1 MISVYFSNTLQ
12 TIFIN
17 LLILLFSGFTPLILA
32 LRYGDRVV
40 ALVMSRLSFR
50 VYTFVCALLNAL
62 TGSYIWL
69 GLKLMSKFL
78 GTLLNNYLVA
88 GYIILMLMGFLLGIY
103 IHNVSYYTKRFEE
116 VYGEKA
122 KTRKAFLKRIS
133 VTASPFLVASFVS
146 DYITPIHL
154 GI

>member
-1 MISVYFSNTLQ
+1 MILVPFLDTLLM
-12 TIFIN
+12 IFTA
-17 LLILLFSGFTPLILA
+17 LLISLCGLTPLILA
-32 LRYGDRVV
+32 LRYSDRVV
-40 ALVMSRLSFR
+40 TLVMSRLSFK

-62 TGSYIWL
+62 TSSYIWL
-69 GLKLMSKFL
+69 GPKLMSKFL

-88 GYIILMLMGFLLGIY
+88 GCIIFALMGFLLGIY

-133 VTASPFLVASFVS
+133 VTTLPFLVASFIS
-146 DYITPIHL
+146 DYITSMLL

>member
-1 MISVYFSNTLQ
+1 MISVYFSNTLL

-17 LLILLFSGFTPLILA
+17 SFILLPSGFTPLILA

-40 ALVMSRLSFR
+40 TLVMSRLSFR
-50 VYTFVCALLNAL
+50 VHTFVCALFNAL

-88 GYIILMLMGFLLGIY
+88 GCIILALMGFLLGIH
-103 IHNVSYYTKRFEE
+103 IHNINYYNKRFKE
-116 VYGEKA
+116 VYGEKE
-122 KTRKAFLKRIS
+122 KTRKAFLKYIS
-133 VTASPFLVASFVS
+133 VTTLPFLVASFVS
-146 DYITPIHL
+146 DYITSMLL

>member
-1 MISVYFSNTLQ
+1 MISVYFSNTLL

-17 LLILLFSGFTPLILA
+17 SFILLSSGFTPLILA

-50 VYTFVCALLNAL
+50 VHTFVCVLLNTL

-116 VYGEKA
+116 VYGEKQ
-122 KTRKAFLKRIS
+122 K
-133 VTASPFLVASFVS
+133 LVKHS
-146 DYITPIHL
+146 
-154 GI
+154 

>member
-1 MISVYFSNTLQ
+1 MVLFIYYYFFAFALISA
-12 TIFIN
+12 FIPF
-17 LLILLFSGFTPLILA
+17 ILM

-40 ALVMSRLSFR
+40 ALVMSRLSFG
-50 VYTFVCALLNAL
+50 VHTFVCALLNAL

-78 GTLLNNYLVA
+78 ATLLNNYLVA

-133 VTASPFLVASFVS
+133 VTALPFLVASFVS
-146 DYITPIHL
+146 DYITSIHL